1 MSSSISLPIHT
12 SSLRGSQNRTLGRV
26 RHAAAVSLSLL
37 IWLCGATVST
47 AQPDSAENPE
57 ITKRRAVE
65 RTAFSDD
72 EIKDGFFK
80 TALGA
85 ELQFDHTDK
94 RIRKF
99 DEPVRIHVVNRTGQ
113 DRLADISRVVGD
125 IKVHVDHLD
134 LAMTDDREEANVTVI
149 LVRHADFA
157 ATVRSR
163 YGAAKAKQ
171 IARALQPE
179 CLSGI
184 GVDKD
189 FHIRRAEVLL
199 PVDDGDFT
207 LYDCA
212 YEELLQVLG
221 VVNDDKSV
229 PWTMFNDDVQMGF
242 FDVYDQHLVN
252 ILYDPRVRSGMTKA
266 EVDQVIPEVL
276 PTVREWVASVN
287 SGKGLKSSGD
297 REKRYDAA
305 CNCDVSDRSAAGVR

>member
-1 MSSSISLPIHT
+1 MLEQGHVALRLRFGRSVRHT
-12 SSLRGSQNRTLGRV
+12 S
-26 RHAAAVSLSLL
+26 AVLLSFA

-47 AQPDSAENPE
+47 AQPDNAENPE
-57 ITKRRAVE
+57 ISTRRAAE
-65 RTAFSDD
+65 RTAFTDD

-85 ELQFDHTDK
+85 ELQFDHSDK

-99 DEPVRIHVVNRTGQ
+99 DEPVRVYVMNKTGQ
-113 DRLADISRVVGD
+113 ERRADISKVVAD
-125 IKVHVDHLD
+125 IQARVDHLD
-134 LAMTDDREEANVTVI
+134 LAITDDRQAANVTVT
-149 LVRHADFA
+149 LVRSADLA
-157 ATVRSR
+157 ATVKAR

-171 IARALQPE
+171 IEQALHPQ

-184 GVDKD
+184 GVDKS
-189 FHIRRAEVLL
+189 FHIRRAEVIL
-199 PVDDGDFT
+199 PVDAGDFT

-252 ILYDPRVRSGMTKA
+252 ILYDPRVQPGMTRTD
-266 EVDQVIPEVL
+266 VDRLMPEVL
-276 PTVREWVASVN
+276 PTVREWVATVN
-287 SGKGLKSSGD
+287 PERVRKSQQSAD
-297 REKRYDAA
+297 QRYDAA
-305 CNCDVSDRSAAGVR
+305 CNCDVPERGAASVR

>member
-1 MSSSISLPIHT
+1 MSSLISLSNGT
-12 SSLRGSQNRTLGRV
+12 SRLHGSQDRAPGRV

-57 ITKRRAVE
+57 ITKRRASE

-72 EIKDGFFK
+72 EIRDGFLK

-85 ELQFDHTDK
+85 ELQFDHSSK

-99 DEPVRIHVVNRTGQ
+99 DEPVRINVMNRTGQ
-113 DRLADISRVVGD
+113 DRLGDVSRVVAD
-125 IKVHVDHLD
+125 IKAHVDHLD
-134 LAMTDDREEANVTVI
+134 LAMADDRQEANVTVI

-171 IARALQPE
+171 IAQALQPE

-184 GVDKD
+184 GVDKS
-189 FHIRRAEVLL
+189 FHIKRAEVIL

-252 ILYDPRVRSGMTKA
+252 ILYDPRVQPGMTRA
-266 EVDQVIPEVL
+266 DVDRVMPEVL
-276 PTVREWVASVN
+276 PTVRKWVASVN
-287 SGKGLKSSGD
+287 SEKGLKSSNGA
-297 REKRYDAA
+297 EKRYDAA
-305 CNCDVSDRSAAGVR
+305 CNCDVSERGAADLR